1 MKGEART
8 AVVTSL
14 HLNLEVKTLLVE
26 IDRDTQ
32 IPSGDHI
39 TSVKIWRSG
48 SGYSL
53 RCEDV
58 EVSAP
63 SLRCL
68 VTRHLLPLAYPLQ
81 PHLVVVS
88 PHRAVPPDHLTF
100 TLHQLQT
107 LASGRM
113 ILIQD

>member
-14 HLNLEVKTLLVE
+14 HINLEVKTLLVE
-26 IDRDTQ
+26 ICRDTQ

-39 TSVKIWRSG
+39 TSVRIWRSG